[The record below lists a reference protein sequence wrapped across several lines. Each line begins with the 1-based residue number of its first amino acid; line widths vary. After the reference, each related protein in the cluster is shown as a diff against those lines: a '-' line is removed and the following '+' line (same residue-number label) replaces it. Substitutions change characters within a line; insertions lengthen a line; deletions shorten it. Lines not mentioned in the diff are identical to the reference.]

1 LRLPDADGLDI
12 KSTSVLTGSVHTTVN
27 ALREAIAVQRM
38 LERDARG
45 GTRYIEIIKAQC
57 MTSKDTLTTSIS
69 FKMESMTK
77 GIIRN

>member
-1 LRLPDADGLDI
+1 VHETLYHNPDADGLEI

-45 GTRYIEIIKAQC
+45 GTRYIEIIKAQFGVVSLI
-57 MTSKDTLTTSIS
+57 SKPSASGL
-69 FKMESMTK
+69 
-77 GIIRN
+77 